1 MENNLSGGKN
11 DIKGSKN
18 TKFILALAALGVIIV
33 VVVVLLLVLLPKKD
47 QPEETGGSETP
58 VVTVDDGDIEAEE
71 LRVTEETLK
80 NIVDVN
86 IEGYKKV
93 DDNEISSDI
102 VAVSIK
108 NKSDQKVSIEV
119 MIGAYD
125 EDDALMEV
133 SSLYAENSEPGVTQ
147 EFQLFPYTNLTPE
160 QLQTATYKVY
170 RAKTYVPDPN
180 AGQPVTEESDDD
192 GEAQE

>member
-1 MENNLSGGKN
+1 M
-11 DIKGSKN
+11 
-18 TKFILALAALGVIIV
+18 ALAALGVIIV

-58 VVTVDDGDIEAEE
+58 VATVDDGD
-71 LRVTEETLK
+71 
-80 NIVDVN
+80 